1 MVKLERGLCCKN
13 GINPKAVYDFVK
25 RIEKENLGVDSFM
38 LLKGGKV
45 VAEGYYPPYTNET
58 PHVEFS
64 LSKSM
69 AATALGFA
77 VEDGKISLDDSICKF
92 FPEYEKLLYNRKI
105 TVRHLVTMTAGK
117 MIGMAT
123 ARHKE
128 DWIRIFFDTP
138 PIAPPG
144 KLFLYVNDNFY
155 LISAIISR
163 VYGETLVD
171 FLDERLF
178 KPLGIEK
185 PFWEIDSFGFAAGG
199 WGLYMPIEDLAKV
212 MLCYSQMGKWNGKQ
226 VIPEKW
232 IEEATKFQVK
242 TVKRGQIDVTKG
254 YGYGIWQI
262 AIPNAYR
269 FYGLYGQLGYVFKDK
284 DTVLVVNSGI
294 SKDKYLAAAINDM
307 CKTLWDKPEK
317 EYEEK
322 LKEATSN
329 LDDKEILVKRERNT
343 ALEKKYSK
351 KALRTWSGT
360 FASMLPATQSAVFDE
375 KVGHIDRFVFDLKD
389 NNDLYL
395 LWKEGEFVNEVKL
408 GMEGEYVESDVN
420 YGPLKMHACTKAAW
434 VEPEVLRV
442 IIRFKEACVAR
453 ILDFDFTDEEH
464 IRITNNSNP
473 DLPNLAAHYVDFS
486 GIPLPE
492 KLDKLIVKYI
502 APAVLLYGEPT
513 FRVKKIKKYYSSAN
527 Y

>member
-1 MVKLERGLCCKN
+1 MKNELERGLCSEN
-13 GINPKAVYDFVK
+13 GINPKAVYDFINRVD
-25 RIEKENLGVDSFM
+25 REKLGVDSFM

-45 VAEGYYPPYTNET
+45 VAEGYYAPYTNKT

-69 AATALGFA
+69 TATALGFA
-77 VEDGKISLDDSICKF
+77 VSEGKVNLDDSICKY
-92 FPEYEKLLYNRKI
+92 FPEYKKFQFNKRIK
-105 TVRHLVTMTAGK
+105 VWHLVTMTAGK

-144 KLFLYVNDNFY
+144 KVYLYVNDNFY

-178 KPLGIEK
+178 QPLGIEK

-199 WGLYMPIEDLAKV
+199 WGLYMPIEDLAKI
-212 MLCYSQMGKWNGKQ
+212 MQCYANMGTWNGKQ
-226 VIPEKW
+226 VIPKEW
-232 IEEATKFQVK
+232 IEEATKYQVK
-242 TVKRGQIDVTKG
+242 TVKHGQVDVTKG
-254 YGYGIWQI
+254 YGYGIWQT
-262 AIPNAYR
+262 AIPNSYR

-294 SKDKYLAAAINDM
+294 SKDKYLSAAINDM
-307 CKTLWDKPEK
+307 CKTLWDEPEE
-317 EYEEK
+317 EYEDK
-322 LKEATSN
+322 LKDYLDN
-329 LDDKEILVKRERNT
+329 LGDKDVLEVKERNVY
-343 ALEKKYSK
+343 LEEKYNQ
-351 KALRTWSGT
+351 KALKTWSGT
-360 FASMLPATQSAVFDE
+360 FASILPATMSAVFDE
-375 KVGHIDRFVFDLKD
+375 RVGRIDRFVLERKD
-389 NNDLYL
+389 SGDLYL
-395 LWKEGEFVNEVKL
+395 LWKEGEFVNNIKL
-408 GMEGEYVESDVN
+408 GMDGKYAESEVVF
-420 YGPLKMHACTKAAW
+420 GPLITHACTKAAW
-434 VEPEVLRV
+434 IEPKTLRV
-442 IIRFKEACVAR
+442 IIRIKETCVAK
-453 ILDFDFTDEEH
+453 ILDFDFTNEKR
-464 IRITNNSNP
+464 IRITNNSIP

-486 GIPLPE
+486 GIPLTE

-513 FRVKKIKKYYSSAN
+513 FKIKQIKN
-527 Y
+527 PFERK

>member
-1 MVKLERGLCCKN
+1 MKNVLKRGGCAEN
-13 GINPKAVYDFVK
+13 GINPRAVYEFVE
-25 RIEKENLGVDSFM
+25 RCEREGLGVDSFM

-45 VAEGYYPPYTNET
+45 VAEGYHAPYTNTT

-77 VEDGKISLDDSICKF
+77 IEEGKVSLDDSICKF
-92 FPEYEKLLYNRKI
+92 FPEYRKFQFNKRI

-128 DWIRIFFDTP
+128 DWIKIFFDTP

-163 VYGETLVD
+163 VYGETLAD

-178 KPLGIEK
+178 QPLKIEK
-185 PFWEIDSFGFAAGG
+185 PFWEIDSFGYAAGG
-199 WGLYMPIEDLAKV
+199 WGLYMPIEDLAKI
-212 MLCYSQMGKWNGKQ
+212 MLCYSQMGEWNGKQ
-226 VIPEKW
+226 VIPKKW

-242 TVKRGQIDVTKG
+242 TVKYGQPDVTKG
-254 YGYGIWQI
+254 YGYGIWQT
-262 AIPNAYR
+262 AIEDTYR
-269 FYGLYGQLGYVFKDK
+269 FYGLYGQLGYVFRGR

-294 SKDKYLAAAINDM
+294 SKDKYLAAAIIDM
-307 CKTLWDKPEK
+307 AKTLWDKPEE

-322 LKEATSN
+322 LKKAVEA
-329 LDDKEILVKRERNT
+329 LGDKDVLYKRDRNE
-343 ALEKKYSK
+343 ALEKKYSQ
-351 KALRTWSGT
+351 KALKTWSGT
-360 FASMLPATQSAVFDE
+360 FASMLPATMSAVFDE
-375 KVGHIDRFVFDLKD
+375 RVGHIDRFVFERKD
-389 NNDLYL
+389 DGRLFL
-395 LWKEGEFVNEVKL
+395 LWKEGEFVNQIEI
-408 GMEGEYVESDVN
+408 GMEGEYAESDVK
-420 YGPLKMHACTKAAW
+420 YGPLKLHSCTKGAW
-434 VEPEVLRV
+434 ITPTVLRV
-442 IIRFKEACVAR
+442 LIRFKEACVTR
-453 ILDFDFTDEEH
+453 QLDFDFTNENK
-464 IRITNNSNP
+464 IRITNNSIP

-492 KLDKLIVKYI
+492 KLDRFIVKYV

-513 FRVKKIKKYYSSAN
+513 FRVKEVKRPFKH
-527 Y
+527 

>member
-1 MVKLERGLCCKN
+1 MNKLERANCLES
-13 GINPKAVYDFVK
+13 GINPKAIYDFFK
-25 RIEKENLGVDSFM
+25 RVEKENLGVDTFM

-45 VAEGYYPPYTNET
+45 VAEGYYPPYTNES

-69 AATALGFA
+69 TATALGFA
-77 VEDGKISLDDSICKF
+77 VSEGKVSLDDSICKY
-92 FPEYEKLLYNRKI
+92 FPEYKKFQFNKRIK
-105 TVRHLVTMTAGK
+105 VWHLVTMTAGK

-128 DWIRIFFDTP
+128 DWIKIFFDTP

-144 KLFLYVNDNFY
+144 KLYLYVNDNFY

-171 FLDERLF
+171 FLEERLF

-185 PFWEIDSFGFAAGG
+185 PFWEIDSFGYAAGG
-199 WGLYMPIEDLAKV
+199 WGLYIPIEDLAKI
-212 MLCYSQMGKWNGKQ
+212 MQCYANMGEWNGKQ
-226 VIPEKW
+226 VIPKDW

-242 TVKRGQIDVTKG
+242 TVKYGQPDVTSG
-254 YGYGIWQI
+254 YGYGIWQT
-262 AIPNAYR
+262 AVQNAYR

-294 SKDKYLAAAINDM
+294 SKDRYLAAAIIDM
-307 CKTLWDKPEK
+307 CETLWDEPEE
-317 EYEEK
+317 EYDEK
-322 LKEATSN
+322 LKDLLAN
-329 LDDKEILVKRERNT
+329 LGDKDALEKAERNT

-351 KALRTWSGT
+351 KALYTHSGT
-360 FASMLPATQSAVFDE
+360 FTSMLPATMSAVFDE
-375 KVGHIDRFVFDLKD
+375 RVGHIDRFVFDLKE

-408 GMEGEYVESDVN
+408 GMDGEYAESDVVF
-420 YGPLKMHACTKAAW
+420 GPLKTHACTKAAW
-434 VEPEVLRV
+434 VEPEVLKV
-442 IIRFKEACVAR
+442 IIRIKEACVAKV
-453 ILDFDFTDEEH
+453 LEFDFSNEKK
-464 IRITNNSNP
+464 IKVRNNSVP

-492 KLDKLIVKYI
+492 RLDKLIVKYV

-513 FRVKKIKKYYSSAN
+513 FKIKKPRFPFGR
-527 Y
+527 